1 MSGIEKFKPQAT
13 PIPGGSPGIGVDSLN
28 GLTGNVGILGGQN
41 MSVTEEDGNLILDAN
56 FSQTGKGKIKFKP
69 SRYWIKSMSSPN
81 KWKDGDPRKGEKFF
95 GSSRWFVSLTD
106 AWHVFGFVFRVSY
119 GTAFLAIGSLALYN
133 PLLPLLAIPA
143 YALFAGVFHIFH
155 TYKILRK

>member
-1 MSGIEKFKPQAT
+1 MLITLIISSVVLTIVSGFSKAVMDL
-13 PIPGGSPGIGVDSLN
+13 S
-28 GLTGNVGILGGQN
+28 
-41 MSVTEEDGNLILDAN
+41 EE
-56 FSQTGKGKIKFKP
+56 GKIKFKP

-106 AWHVFGFVFRVSY
+106 AWHVFGYIFRVSY
-119 GTAFLAIGSLALYN
+119 AIAFLAIGSLVLYN

-143 YALFAGVFHIFH
+143 YAFFALVFHIFH

>member
-1 MSGIEKFKPQAT
+1 MLITIVISSVVLTIVSGFSKAVMDL
-13 PIPGGSPGIGVDSLN
+13 S
-28 GLTGNVGILGGQN
+28 
-41 MSVTEEDGNLILDAN
+41 EE
-56 FSQTGKGKIKFKP
+56 GKIKFKP

-119 GTAFLAIGSLALYN
+119 AIAFLAIGSLALYN

-143 YALFAGVFHIFH
+143 YAFFALVFHIFH
-155 TYKILRK
+155 TYKILRR

>member
-1 MSGIEKFKPQAT
+1 MLITIIIIGVLLTIVSGLSKAIMDLSEDKKLKFKNEFFWLKT
-13 PIPGGSPGIGVDSLN
+13 YSW
-28 GLTGNVGILGGQN
+28 
-41 MSVTEEDGNLILDAN
+41 
-56 FSQTGKGKIKFKP
+56 K
-69 SRYWIKSMSSPN
+69 N
-81 KWKDGDPRKGEKFF
+81 KWKLDDKSNPIRVNGKYVEKFF

>member
-1 MSGIEKFKPQAT
+1 MIMIALLITISVISAAFSGIAKAICDLSEEGKLFMFDK
-13 PIPGGSPGIGVDSLN
+13 DLN
-28 GLTGNVGILGGQN
+28 L
-41 MSVTEEDGNLILDAN
+41 
-56 FSQTGKGKIKFKP
+56 FFW
-69 SRYWIKSMSSPN
+69 RKSYSWKN
-81 KWKDGDPRKGEKFF
+81 KWKLSENREPIIENGKYVERFW
-95 GSSRWFVSLTD
+95 GSSRWFVSFTD

-119 GTAFLAIGSLALYN
+119 GIAFLAIGSLALYN

>member
-1 MSGIEKFKPQAT
+1 MTITLIILAIVFAVFAHALGCISGYAKMICDL
-13 PIPGGSPGIGVDSLN
+13 S
-28 GLTGNVGILGGQN
+28 
-41 MSVTEEDGNLILDAN
+41 EE
-56 FSQTGKGKIKFKP
+56 GKIKGNPLFWHKN
-69 SRYWIKSMSSPN
+69 KSWQN
-81 KWKDGDPRKGEKFF
+81 KWKNGDKKQGEKIF
-95 GSSRWFVSLTD
+95 GSSRWFVLFTD
-106 AWHVFGFVFRVSY
+106 AWHLFGLLFRVSY